1 MAEMEKDGQGSEG
14 GPLASGGILIQDLT
28 YFPATLIL
36 RSRCRSDLP
45 PWTESQ
51 FVYVLSRPNS
61 TTTTTTTVA
70 RGGAT
75 E

>member
-45 PWTESQ
+45 PGPSPSS
-51 FVYVLSRPNS
+51 FMCYPVLTPLLLLLLL
-61 TTTTTTTVA
+61 
-70 RGGAT
+70 
-75 E
+75 